1 RGIAD
6 IAPDHAARS
15 GGIALAPALLAGTE
29 WVGVIETT
37 PNAVI
42 MAPAASIR
50 NTSLL
55 VGSIAVLC
63 AAALALL
70 IARSLTRPI
79 VQLTEAVQGAA
90 RHGKAVIPI
99 DAGGETGVLARAFAQ
114 VMGEVHA
121 KTVALE

>member
-1 RGIAD
+1 MGRR
-6 IAPDHAARS
+6 HRN
-15 GGIALAPALLAGTE
+15 
-29 WVGVIETT
+29 T

-55 VGSIAVLC
+55 VGAIAVLS

-79 VQLTEAVQGAA
+79 VRLTEAVQGVAKK
-90 RHGKAVIPI
+90 GKAAIPV
-99 DAGGETGVLARAFAQ
+99 DARGETGVLARAFAQ
-114 VMGEVHA
+114 AIGR
-121 KTVALE
+121 